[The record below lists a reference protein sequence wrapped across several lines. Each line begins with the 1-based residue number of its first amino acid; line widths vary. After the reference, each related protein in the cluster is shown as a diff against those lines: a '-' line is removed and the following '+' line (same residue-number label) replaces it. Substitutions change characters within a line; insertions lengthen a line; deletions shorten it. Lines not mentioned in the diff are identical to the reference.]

1 MHELND
7 DSKVYLHIASPITN
21 AWSERAASRVKLIK
35 IRLRSRMTNK
45 MRGSLINTSSNGP
58 ETSASECDSLMKKN
72 NAKWLSS
79 KHYKL
84 SKGKSMTAQSEA
96 GKTSEPAVEC
106 MNMSTQTHLVVDI
119 EEISQE
125 EVEQQEEQAIMKLGL
140 AQYDCGCDES
150 DGHSAMEKSD
160 FSDSD

>member
-1 MHELND
+1 
-7 DSKVYLHIASPITN
+7 
-21 AWSERAASRVKLIK
+21 
-35 IRLRSRMTNK
+35 MTNK

-58 ETSASECDSLMKKN
+58 ETSASECDSLMKKK

-79 KHYKL
+79 KRYKL
-84 SKGKSMTAQSEA
+84 LKGKSMTAQSEA

-150 DGHSAMEKSD
+150 DRHSAMEKSD